1 MLNVNKVNESIQEKI
16 TKAKQNQGTTALEIF
31 LICNVPIELLTLE
44 EERVINKVLCSLL
57 RSNGYVTES
66 SISDF
71 FNPNDFYFKNK
82 GYLLVF

>member
-1 MLNVNKVNESIQEKI
+1 MLNVNKVNECIQSKI
-16 TKAKQNQGTTALEIF
+16 REAKQKQDVTALEIF
-31 LICNVPIELLTLE
+31 SICNIPIYLLTLE

-57 RSNGYVTES
+57 KSNGYVTES

-71 FNPNDFYFKNK
+71 FNPNDFYFKNE